1 MAERSYEQYCPLA
14 CALDLLGER
23 WTLLIV
29 RDLLAGPKRYTDLR
43 RGLTGLATDLLTER
57 LRKLERVG
65 LVARRELPPPA
76 GVTVYE
82 LTERG
87 RELKPAI
94 IALARFGLGLLG
106 ESPSAQAPPT
116 PDQFALL
123 LSALLEPGRA
133 PAQPETWVF
142 EGADGKVAVSIGRE
156 GVELHADPDELP
168 RAPAARFIA
177 DVPTIYDLVIG
188 RLDTPSA
195 LADRTLRIE
204 GDKRALQRMRA
215 ALGGARG

>member
-94 IALARFGLGLLG
+94 LALARFGLGLLG

-142 EGADGKVAVSIGRE
+142 EGADGKVAVSIGR
-156 GVELHADPDELP
+156 
-168 RAPAARFIA
+168 
-177 DVPTIYDLVIG
+177 
-188 RLDTPSA
+188 LDTPRA
-195 LADRTLRIE
+195 RAAGTLRIE
-204 GDKRALQRMRA
+204 GDKGARRWMRA
-215 ALGGARG
+215 ARGGARG

>member
-1 MAERSYEQYCPLA
+1 MAERKYEQSCPLA

-29 RDLLAGPKRYTDLR
+29 RDLVAGPKRYTDLR
-43 RGLTGLATDLLTER
+43 RGLPGLATDL
-57 LRKLERVG
+57 
-65 LVARRELPPPA
+65 
-76 GVTVYE
+76 

-94 IALARFGLGLLG
+94 LTLARFGLGLLG
-106 ESPSAQAPPT
+106 ESPSADAPPT

-188 RLDTPSA
+188 RLDTPGA